1 LYVQTFGALPDDEA
15 WERAHQHY
23 TSVFK
28 DEDYSDIQEARPLS
42 LSYLDATGESA
53 GENSQDVI
61 HRR

>member
-28 DEDYSDIQEARPLS
+28 DEDYSDIQESRPLS
-42 LSYLDATGESA
+42 LPYLEATVEPA
-53 GENSQDVI
+53 ENSSHEVK
-61 HRR
+61 